1 MDKYLTNE
9 SYSKAWT
16 KRINRVLVFFCHQN
30 STLTS
35 MPEYMLSWLGL
46 TWRAAG
52 DLVGSRGNHA
62 AVAVPETGLQ

>member
-9 SYSKAWT
+9 SYSNGQRELT
-16 KRINRVLVFFCHQN
+16 EFLFFFCHQN

-46 TWRAAG
+46 TWRAAR
-52 DLVGSRGNHA
+52 DLVGSRGNNA